1 METMKLDGIKGM
13 EEAIRWMRSEVA
25 QLILLIEGD
34 VDATKFDWD
43 IFKDK
48 MEEERPFES
57 LSEQSQI
64 A

>member
-34 VDATKFDWD
+34 VDATNSIG
-43 IFKDK
+43 IFLKTK
-48 MEEERPFES
+48 WKKSVRSSPY
-57 LSEQSQI
+57 QSSHR
-64 A
+64 